1 MELVGML
8 DSPYVRRVAV
18 TAKFLGVT
26 YEHRP
31 ISIFS
36 QYDEFRTINPMVK
49 IPTLIC
55 DDGSILVESTLIID
69 YFESISD
76 SGAHLMPA
84 DPDNYRAALSQI
96 GAALVAMEK
105 TANLYYER
113 SQRPEEKQHEPWKAR
128 LEQQLTGALDVMEAT
143 VAGKTGWIFGDDIS
157 QADISIA
164 IAWRFVEGM
173 LEDRFDLSGY
183 SSLVDFSR
191 RAERLPQFHAC
202 SY

>member
-76 SGAHLMPA
+76 SGTHLMPA
-84 DPDNYRAALSQI
+84 DPDDYRAALSQI

-105 TANLYYER
+105 TAHLYYER

-191 RAERLPQFHAC
+191 QAERLPQFQAC